1 MKEKRH
7 GMQHEGDGNALDDAG
22 KQQVSEHIL
31 LVDDDALIGKLLT
44 FLLDNAGY
52 TITALADP
60 RRVCAFVQDNPVDLV
75 LLDITLPHLDGY
87 AVAKKLRRAHPDI
100 PIIFLSARAQVSDKV
115 EGFDH
120 GADDYVAKPFEP
132 SELLVRIHAVLRR
145 YRRAGQHVYGSVITV
160 GDTALDVSE
169 LQFSL
174 PGHSPVPLTPTE
186 MKILA
191 CLMRNANAVITRE
204 ALIERTW
211 GYECDDFSN
220 RVDVYI
226 RRVRAKIES
235 DPSDPA
241 FIHTV
246 RGIGYMFRAA
256 RRSAVA

>member
-1 MKEKRH
+1 MS
-7 GMQHEGDGNALDDAG
+7 GQ
-22 KQQVSEHIL
+22 IL

-44 FLLDNAGY
+44 FLLGNAGY

-60 RRVCAFVQDNPVDLV
+60 RRACAFVHNNPIDLV

-87 AVAKKLRRAHPDI
+87 AVAEELRREHPDI
-100 PIIFLSARAQVSDKV
+100 PIIFLSARARVSDTV
-115 EGFDH
+115 AGFNH

-132 SELLVRIHAVLRR
+132 TELLARIQAVLRR
-145 YRRAGQHVYGSVITV
+145 YRRAGQHISGSVITV
-160 GDTALDVSE
+160 GDTALDLSE
-169 LQFSL
+169 LQFSM
-174 PGHSPVPLTPTE
+174 PGHPPVPLTPTE

-211 GYECDDFSN
+211 GFECDDFGN

-226 RRVRAKIES
+226 RRVRAKIEA
-235 DPSDPA
+235 DPGDPA

-246 RGIGYMFRAA
+246 RGTGYMFRAA
-256 RRSAVA
+256 KRSAVA

>member
-1 MKEKRH
+1 MSGH
-7 GMQHEGDGNALDDAG
+7 L
-22 KQQVSEHIL
+22 L

-75 LLDITLPHLDGY
+75 LLDIALPGVDGY
-87 AVAKKLRRAHPDI
+87 TVAEELRREHPDI

-115 EGFDH
+115 AGFDH

-132 SELLVRIHAVLRR
+132 TELLVRIEAVLRR
-145 YRRAGQHVYGSVITV
+145 YRRAGQYVSGSVITV
-160 GDTALDVSE
+160 GDTALDLSE

-174 PGHSPVPLTPTE
+174 PSHPPISLTPTE
-186 MKILA
+186 MKILE
-191 CLMRNANAVITRE
+191 CLMRNANTIITRE

-211 GYECDDFSN
+211 GFECDDFGN

-226 RRVRAKIES
+226 RRVRAKIEL
-235 DPSDPA
+235 DPGDPA
-241 FIHTV
+241 FIHTI
-246 RGIGYMFRAA
+246 RGTGYMFRAT

>member
-1 MKEKRH
+1 MS
-7 GMQHEGDGNALDDAG
+7 G
-22 KQQVSEHIL
+22 HIL

-60 RRVCAFVQDNPVDLV
+60 RHACAFVQDNPVDLV
-75 LLDITLPHLDGY
+75 LLDITLPHVDGY
-87 AVAKKLRRAHPDI
+87 TVAEELRREHPDI

-115 EGFDH
+115 AGFDH

-132 SELLVRIHAVLRR
+132 TELLVRIEAVLRR
-145 YRRAGQHVYGSVITV
+145 YHRTGPHISGASITV
-160 GDTALDVSE
+160 GDTALDLSE

-174 PGHSPVPLTPTE
+174 PGHPPISLTPTE
-186 MKILA
+186 MKILE

-211 GYECDDFSN
+211 GFVCDDFGN

-235 DPSDPA
+235 DPGDPA

-246 RGIGYMFRAA
+246 RGIGYIFRAA
-256 RRSAVA
+256 KRSAVA